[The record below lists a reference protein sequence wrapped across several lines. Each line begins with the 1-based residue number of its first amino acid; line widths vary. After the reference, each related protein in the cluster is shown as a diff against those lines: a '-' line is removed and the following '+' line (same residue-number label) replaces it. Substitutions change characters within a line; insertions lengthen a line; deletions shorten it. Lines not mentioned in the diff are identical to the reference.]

1 MILLRPAD
9 FAAGFSVSGAYW
21 AEIQAASARESASTI
36 WSTPKNGN
44 SAAPVHMSELLAKHL
59 RDWLDKHYKP
69 NLDGYLFTNSKGKPY
84 LSDNVVKYGIHRAM
98 TKLRIETASATA

>member
-1 MILLRPAD
+1 
-9 FAAGFSVSGAYW
+9 
-21 AEIQAASARESASTI
+21 
-36 WSTPKNGN
+36 
-44 SAAPVHMSELLAKHL
+44 MSELLAKHL

-98 TKLRIETASATA
+98 AKLGIETAKRDSLLPARRNFGAARIRNPDSRCHPAHAPC